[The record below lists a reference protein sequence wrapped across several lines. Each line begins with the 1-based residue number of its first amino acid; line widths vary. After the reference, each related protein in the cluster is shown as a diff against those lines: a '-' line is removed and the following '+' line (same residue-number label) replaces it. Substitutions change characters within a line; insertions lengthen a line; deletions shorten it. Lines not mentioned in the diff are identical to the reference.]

1 MLSPKNTKFRKFQ
14 KGRICGIR
22 SNTLSLG
29 FGKFAVKTL
38 ESGQL
43 SARVIEAA
51 RRIYTRTFKRKAK
64 MWIRIFP
71 DIGITAKPA
80 EVRMGKGKGAPA
92 GWTSKVQAGQ
102 ILFEFEGISFKL
114 VEQATKSLSY
124 KFPLSLGITKRIN
137 S

>member
-14 KGRICGIR
+14 KGKTCGIR
-22 SNTLSLG
+22 SNTVNLG

-38 ESGQL
+38 EPGQL
-43 SARVIEAA
+43 SATVIEAA

-102 ILFEFEGISFKL
+102 ILFEFEGIPLKL
-114 VEQATKSLSY
+114 VEQATQSLNY
-124 KFPLSLGITKRIN
+124 KFPLSLCVIQRIN

>member
-14 KGRICGIR
+14 KGRVGGVR
-22 SNTLSLG
+22 SNTLDLS
-29 FGKFAVKTL
+29 FGKFAVRTL
-38 ESGQL
+38 EPGQL

-80 EVRMGKGKGAPA
+80 EVRMGKGKGSPA
-92 GWTSKVQAGQ
+92 GWTAKVQAGQ
-102 ILFEFEGISFKL
+102 ILFEFEGASLKL
-114 VEQATKSLSY
+114 VEQATKSLNY
-124 KFPLSLGITKRIN
+124 KFYQTYHIIFFSN
-137 S
+137 